1 MPTQAEK
8 AAKFVALH
16 ERDSAFVIPNPWD
29 LGSAQMFA
37 GLGFEALATTS
48 FGFAITLGRMDSDVT
63 LEEKI
68 AHCRTLCEGTALPV
82 SADLENCYADDP
94 ATAADTIR
102 RGGEAGLV
110 GGSIEDFCPDD
121 DGRIYDFNHAVERVQ
136 AAVEASRAFDF
147 PFLLTARAENL
158 YRGVN
163 DLDDTIRRLQAFE
176 AAGAAVVY
184 APGLKTLEEVR
195 LVTESVNVPV
205 NVLAP
210 LLREFSV
217 AEMAANGAK
226 RISIGGALTRAV
238 VSTIVAAGREM
249 LEPGTFEWSADMIP
263 LGELV
268 TLFSRANQDTG

>member
-48 FGFAITLGRMDSDVT
+48 FGFAITLGRMDSSIT
-63 LEEKI
+63 LDEKI
-68 AHCRTLCEGTALPV
+68 EHCRTLCAGTELPV
-82 SADLENCYADDP
+82 SADLENCFADDP
-94 ATAADTIR
+94 AIAADTIR
-102 RGGEAGLV
+102 LGGEAGLV

-121 DGRIYDFNHAVERVQ
+121 GGRIYDFNHAVERVQ
-136 AAVEASRAFDF
+136 AAVEVSRAFEF

-158 YRGVN
+158 IRGVN
-163 DLDDTIRRLQAFE
+163 DLDETIRRLQAFE
-176 AAGAAVVY
+176 SAGAPVVY

-195 LVTESVNVPV
+195 MVTESVNVPV

-210 LLREFSV
+210 PLRGFSV

-226 RISIGGALTRAV
+226 RISIGGALTCAV

-263 LGELV
+263 TGELAA
-268 TLFSRANQDTG
+268 LFSRANQDAG